1 MADALEGGGGSG
13 GGAGGSMGGGGGGM
27 HHSKVAAFNRWSEHP
42 EAAPFAAKIRQVWSE
57 QGNDGDG
64 DGDGDGVSSS
74 SSSSGSG
81 GGALVAA
88 TAGQSSQS
96 QDRELCGR
104 LVGLLRG
111 RLAYLE
117 AADTSAG
124 CGGALSLLGQW
135 VRLTGSST
143 CSGGSTAGASGSGDG
158 SDGADGSGSLR
169 LLSSPSLGWLGAQ
182 SRVIACRHLCE
193 RWLGSAAV
201 LDRASHLLSATVEAL
216 HAAESLRRTRNRT
229 TRKRQ
234 RGGGSP
240 STTTASEKEA
250 EACDCEAVGWL
261 VDRMQPRALSS
272 SLHY

>member
-64 DGDGDGVSSS
+64 DGDGVSSS
-74 SSSSGSG
+74 SSSSSSSFSSGSG
-81 GGALVAA
+81 SGALVAA

-182 SRVIACRHLCE
+182 SRVIACRYLCE

-201 LDRASHLLSATVEAL
+201 LDRATTSRPPSRRC
-216 HAAESLRRTRNRT
+216 AAESLRENRT
-229 TRKRQ
+229 TQNASVVVAVKHHDRK
-234 RGGGSP
+234 
-240 STTTASEKEA
+240 
-250 EACDCEAVGWL
+250 
-261 VDRMQPRALSS
+261 
-272 SLHY
+272 